1 MNVMIL
7 CWSRCYSLS
16 SDPRSGSGIQEPLKR
31 RSEVD
36 GDLLLSS
43 GSEPQSTTRG
53 QQRAAI
59 TAELPSTLVQLC
71 ICPNVI
77 SFKHIDARQISYKY
91 DVIVYSSVCPSSL
104 DTPLLPSY
112 LGPKHKNHT
121 RLLQ

>member
-16 SDPRSGSGIQEPLKR
+16 SDPRSGSGVQEPLKR

-53 QQRAAI
+53 QHESRKNGG
-59 TAELPSTLVQLC
+59 TSVNPGS
-71 ICPNVI
+71 
-77 SFKHIDARQISYKY
+77 
-91 DVIVYSSVCPSSL
+91 IVHLS
-104 DTPLLPSY
+104 
-112 LGPKHKNHT
+112 
-121 RLLQ
+121 